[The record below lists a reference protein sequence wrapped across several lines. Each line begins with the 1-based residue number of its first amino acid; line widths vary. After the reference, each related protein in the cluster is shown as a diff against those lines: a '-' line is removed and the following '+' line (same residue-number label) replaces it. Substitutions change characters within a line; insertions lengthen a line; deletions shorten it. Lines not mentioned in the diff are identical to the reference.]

1 VVVNRKEKRDQK
13 NANHRRNE
21 RRRDFARLW
30 NYGWFWFCDREE
42 KAKLLRDWIEG
53 K

>member
-1 VVVNRKEKRDQK
+1 MTRKEKRDRK

-21 RRRDFARLW
+21 RRRDFARLIKH
-30 NYGWFWFCDREE
+30 GWFWFIDEAH
-42 KAKLLRDWIEG
+42 KAKVLQDWIEG